1 MKHLNLF
8 FPEWQGYAESNVV
21 KNGAAV
27 VKNHLS
33 NLEFESIEVPDS
45 EELPLQN
52 NIIGYQANLRNLSAS
67 RSLLEKHQPDSTF
80 MIGGTCAAEIG
91 PVSYLNNRY
100 QGDVAVLWFDAHG
113 DLNTPESS
121 PSKHFHGMPLR
132 TLLGESDEQIIGE
145 TFSRLNPNQVFVL
158 GGRDIDEPE
167 QAYIKSSGVSL
178 YSPAGMEN
186 IDGLIS
192 DIKTRGFHNL
202 YIHIDL
208 DVLEPKE
215 FPHLLLPITDGLS
228 ISLLMDV
235 IKSLVNHFNVVGSSI
250 VEYVPKGD
258 GDLKTLDQIVAILGI
273 GDKSS

>member
-52 NIIGYQANLRNLSAS
+52 NIIGYQANLRNLSTS

-132 TLLGESDEQIIGE
+132 TLLGESDELIIGE